1 MSGIARSD
9 SQRFHLV
16 RALAVTAHEM
26 PVPGADSLLRQFVQS
41 APTGAKSTL
50 LSALRTLAWN
60 AAMEGTFLQA
70 MTLLARASSV
80 AKIDGEPLAIV
91 ERLGVEVERA
101 DVLALCAGVEFAV
114 TFDALCA
121 IRAAARS
128 VEWRAV
134 PAEHRDVLPAAA
146 RTLAEFGLSRDALSL
161 LEAAPAPAGAGARS
175 AAFGDEAF
183 AFACAAVRP
192 ADAAEAATH
201 AYTAFRRLGYVW
213 RAARIALLLFR
224 ISGNGI
230 WEERARSH
238 LQAYPR
244 SPLRRRI
251 RPSLERLS
259 PRQQDVLALLLR
271 GAASKAIA
279 ARLGISES
287 TVNQHV
293 AKLLRYFGVHSRAEL
308 YASILRASGYDLE
321 QAP

>member
-1 MSGIARSD
+1 
-9 SQRFHLV
+9 
-16 RALAVTAHEM
+16 
-26 PVPGADSLLRQFVQS
+26 
-41 APTGAKSTL
+41 
-50 LSALRTLAWN
+50 
-60 AAMEGTFLQA
+60 GTFLQA

-80 AKIDGEPLAIV
+80 VKIDGEPLAVV

-101 DVLALCAGVEFAV
+101 DVLALCAGVELAP

-146 RTLAEFGLSRDALSL
+146 RTLAEFGLSHDALSL
-161 LEAAPAPAGAGARS
+161 LEATPAPSGANARS
-175 AAFGDEAF
+175 AAFGDEAFAFAFAF

-230 WEERARSH
+230 WEERARDH

-244 SPLRRRI
+244 SPLRRQV
-251 RPSLERLS
+251 RPSQECLS

-279 ARLGISES
+279 ARLRISES

-293 AKLLRYFGVHSRAEL
+293 AKLLRHFGVHSRAEL
-308 YASILRASGYDLE
+308 YASILRASGYS
-321 QAP
+321 